1 MRALLGWVSVNAMA
15 VVLISCGSM
24 QHNYKPDAGYV
35 PDKETA
41 IRIALA
47 VWEPIYGNEKI
58 SDEKP
63 YVATLSGEVWTVHG
77 SLPKECA
84 GGVAEIDIRKDDGCI
99 LRVSHGK

>member
-1 MRALLGWVSVNAMA
+1 
-15 VVLISCGSM
+15 M
-24 QHNYKPDAGYV
+24 QHSYKPEAGYV
-35 PDKETA
+35 PDPETA

-47 VWEPIYGNEKI
+47 VWEPIYGKEKI
-58 SDEKP
+58 ADEKP

-77 SLPKECA
+77 SLPKECV